1 MDMEQQHAGQI
12 DCEPTERSGGGAEP
26 AGTVK
31 TSGSIQVGLETILNT
46 IPDRIYIKDRQS
58 RFIKINAA
66 LAKRLGVA
74 SPELA
79 VGRTDFDFMPPE
91 KAREFQRDEQRIL
104 QSGEPLINKT
114 EKQIL
119 PDGQSMWTS
128 TTKVPLRDAEGKI
141 IGLVGINR
149 DITELVR
156 TEDALRQS
164 RDELELR
171 VVNRMTDL
179 AHANLALQQ
188 EIHERDRVQ
197 KALSRS
203 HQMLGTLVD
212 NLPDIIFIKDTE
224 SRFILLNK
232 ACAVQLGITHPDQ
245 AVGKTDADFVTSDLA
260 SRYRA
265 DELALMLSGETVHQ
279 EEPTLHKDS
288 GKIGCSLTTKLP
300 VKDAEGNVIGLMGIA
315 RDITPLKDTEKKL
328 ELVHK
333 DLLDAARAAGMA
345 EVAIGVLHNVGNVL
359 NSVNVSAGLICESLQ
374 NSKLANLAKVA
385 QLLREHAGDIGDF
398 LTQDE
403 RGRRIM
409 PYLEELSQHLL
420 QEYETLHG
428 EAQELVGKIKHIT
441 EIVAAQQGYA
451 RAYGVLEMINLAEL
465 VEDAL
470 KIHGAAYARHGVAIV
485 REFDTLPA
493 ISLDKHK
500 VLQILVNLLNNA
512 KHACD
517 ESHRPDKKVT
527 IRIKA
532 AGKERISIQVADNGI
547 GIPPENLTRV
557 FSQGFTTR
565 KEGHGY
571 GLHSGALTARE
582 LGGTLTVQSD
592 GVGMGATF
600 TLELPQT

>member
-128 TTKVPLRDAEGKI
+128 TTKVPLRDTEGKI

-197 KALSRS
+197 
-203 HQMLGTLVD
+203 
-212 NLPDIIFIKDTE
+212 
-224 SRFILLNK
+224 
-232 ACAVQLGITHPDQ
+232 
-245 AVGKTDADFVTSDLA
+245 
-260 SRYRA
+260 
-265 DELALMLSGETVHQ
+265 
-279 EEPTLHKDS
+279 
-288 GKIGCSLTTKLP
+288 
-300 VKDAEGNVIGLMGIA
+300 
-315 RDITPLKDTEKKL
+315 
-328 ELVHK
+328 
-333 DLLDAARAAGMA
+333 
-345 EVAIGVLHNVGNVL
+345 
-359 NSVNVSAGLICESLQ
+359 
-374 NSKLANLAKVA
+374 
-385 QLLREHAGDIGDF
+385 
-398 LTQDE
+398 
-403 RGRRIM
+403 
-409 PYLEELSQHLL
+409 
-420 QEYETLHG
+420 
-428 EAQELVGKIKHIT
+428 
-441 EIVAAQQGYA
+441 
-451 RAYGVLEMINLAEL
+451 
-465 VEDAL
+465 
-470 KIHGAAYARHGVAIV
+470 
-485 REFDTLPA
+485 
-493 ISLDKHK
+493 
-500 VLQILVNLLNNA
+500 
-512 KHACD
+512 
-517 ESHRPDKKVT
+517 
-527 IRIKA
+527 
-532 AGKERISIQVADNGI
+532 
-547 GIPPENLTRV
+547 
-557 FSQGFTTR
+557 
-565 KEGHGY
+565 
-571 GLHSGALTARE
+571 
-582 LGGTLTVQSD
+582 
-592 GVGMGATF
+592 
-600 TLELPQT
+600 